1 MESIAIDI
9 CSKRFRISL
18 KSFISSDEIVPST
31 VISINR
37 SFGFTANND
46 VFVANSWYFRNALVR
61 ANYNNLQKGI
71 HATSE
76 YLEKFFENLLLGA
89 QHELKTAISMRST
102 KPMLRSKVQ
111 RRKRQSAMIALW
123 TARWKSW
130 LCFAWLRRIRRL
142 HRKILPQQSANRS
155 ARSRRAQ
162 LRFKKKAIFAAKAA
176 SETAIGKCRSSSRK
190 LENQFCGK
198 LRLWQAAIAAVFPK
212 PRLRKCAFQWAHMEN
227 NVVFWG
233 NKPENGVKNRIFSH
247 CFPACVISLR
257 IRSGSLSETSALRT
271 GFCRFRCTRCFA
283 SSDFG
288 PNFKPE

>member
-18 KSFISSDEIVPST
+18 KSFISSDEIVSST

-111 RRKRQSAMIALW
+111 RRKRQSAIIALW

-130 LCFAWLRRIRRL
+130 LCFA
-142 HRKILPQQSANRS
+142 
-155 ARSRRAQ
+155 
-162 LRFKKKAIFAAKAA
+162 
-176 SETAIGKCRSSSRK
+176 
-190 LENQFCGK
+190 
-198 LRLWQAAIAAVFPK
+198 
-212 PRLRKCAFQWAHMEN
+212 
-227 NVVFWG
+227 
-233 NKPENGVKNRIFSH
+233 
-247 CFPACVISLR
+247 
-257 IRSGSLSETSALRT
+257 
-271 GFCRFRCTRCFA
+271 
-283 SSDFG
+283 
-288 PNFKPE
+288 